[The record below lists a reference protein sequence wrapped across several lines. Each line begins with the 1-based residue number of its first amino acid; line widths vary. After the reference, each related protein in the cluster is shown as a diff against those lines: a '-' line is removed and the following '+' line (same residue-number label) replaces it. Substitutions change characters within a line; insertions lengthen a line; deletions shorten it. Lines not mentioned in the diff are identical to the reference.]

1 MDTNLIYIFYI
12 LVLASLTA
20 LIWFFIRQGR
30 DANNPHNGMGN
41 GKRDEL
47 HHQPVEENGEE

>member
-20 LIWFFIRQGR
+20 LIWIFIRQGR
-30 DANNPHNGMGN
+30 DANDPQNGRGN

-47 HHQPVEENGEE
+47 YHQPVEENGEE